1 MISCSIC
8 MLHWEMQVLG
18 TSSSEPEE
26 TNSYWCGAS
35 EPPSMHRA
43 SESPVLACIGLSVIE
58 RTVSMWANPMGTLSS
73 WSCLSKIRI
82 AWGKKKWWYLGTFK
96 FGFGPPITSVNLENF
111 FSLLLFEEWFS
122 HFSATTLLAYF
133 NFASSH
139 FSFHLNFSGHLF
151 SYSQLHET
159 KLIDSWIRFPVYD
172 VLGGR
177 KRERM
182 TSAWLRF
189 LSW

>member
-1 MISCSIC
+1 MTVHLYWLDMISCSIC

-82 AWGKKKWWYLGTFK
+82 AWEKKKKKVMIFR
-96 FGFGPPITSVNLENF
+96 NLYI
-111 FSLLLFEEWFS
+111 WVW
-122 HFSATTLLAYF
+122 
-133 NFASSH
+133 SSH
-139 FSFHLNFSGHLF
+139 HLCQPRKLFFPSFIWGVVFSF
-151 SYSQLHET
+151 
-159 KLIDSWIRFPVYD
+159 
-172 VLGGR
+172 LGYH
-177 KRERM
+177 
-182 TSAWLRF
+182 SVSIL
-189 LSW
+189 